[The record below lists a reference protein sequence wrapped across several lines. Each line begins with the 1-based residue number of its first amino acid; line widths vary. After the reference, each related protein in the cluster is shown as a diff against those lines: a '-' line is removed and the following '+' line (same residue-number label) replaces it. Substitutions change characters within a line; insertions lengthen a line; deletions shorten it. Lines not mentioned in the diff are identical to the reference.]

1 MKTVLTALC
10 LLALSAPPAWAVT
23 PQQEK
28 MKQCNK
34 DAEGKRGPERR
45 AFMHECLSAKA
56 TGPKTAQ
63 QDKKHQCTK
72 DAEGKKGD
80 ERKTF
85 MKECLAA

>member
-1 MKTVLTALC
+1 MKSVLTAFC
-10 LLALSAPPAWAVT
+10 LLALSAQPVWAVT

-45 AFMHECLSAKA
+45 TFMHECLSAKPVA
-56 TGPKTAQ
+56 GKTAQ
-63 QDKKHQCTK
+63 QDKRQQCTK

-80 ERKTF
+80 ERKAF
-85 MKECLAA
+85 LKECLAA